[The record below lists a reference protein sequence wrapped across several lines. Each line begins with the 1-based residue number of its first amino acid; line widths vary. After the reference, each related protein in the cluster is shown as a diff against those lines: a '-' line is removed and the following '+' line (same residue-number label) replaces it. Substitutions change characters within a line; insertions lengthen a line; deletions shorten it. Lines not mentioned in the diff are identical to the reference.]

1 MTGRL
6 DIVGLGPGG
15 PEHRTAA
22 AAAAVRAAEV
32 VIGYGPYVDQCADLL
47 DGQEVVRGAMGEEA
61 ARADEALRR
70 AAAGARVA
78 LVSSGDAGV
87 HGMAARTLARAAELA
102 GDERPAIEVIPGV
115 TAALAAGALLG
126 APLGDDFAALS
137 LSDLHVAWEVVERRL
152 TAVAAAGLALALY
165 NPRSRTRTWQLERV
179 LEVLREHRD
188 GDTPVAVVTD
198 AARPGQRDRARDAG
212 DARPRDGDDALAAR
226 RRRRQ
231 RPPRRRV
238 ARRRARRGGA
248 RVTVTLVGAG
258 PGDPALLTG
267 AARDA
272 LARADVVVYDRPS
285 LDEVVALAPAGRRAP
300 LRRPGA
306 RAARAGAGRGQRA
319 ARRARAPPRRGR
331 APEERRS
338 VRRLAR
344 RRGGERAARGRRR
357 GAGRARRLG
366 RAGRA
371 RSRRASRSC
380 CASSASR

>member
-32 VIGYGPYVDQCADLL
+32 VDRLRPLRRPVRRPARTARRSCAA
-47 DGQEVVRGAMGEEA
+47 RWARRR

-102 GDERPAIEVIPGV
+102 EDERPAIEVIPGV

-188 GDTPVAVVTD
+188 
-198 AARPGQRDRARDAG
+198 ARHAGRGRDRRRAPGPARRARDAG

-231 RPPRRRV
+231 RPPRGPSGSSPSAARGCSRDGHARRRRPGRSRPAHRRGPRRARARRRRRLRPPV
-238 ARRRARRGGA
+238 ARR
-248 RVTVTLVGAG
+248 
-258 PGDPALLTG
+258 
-267 AARDA
+267 
-272 LARADVVVYDRPS
+272 
-285 LDEVVALAPAGRRAP
+285 GR
-300 LRRPGA
+300 
-306 RAARAGAGRGQRA
+306 RAGAGRTRSATASAWRPGSARCRRPRSTRCSSSSGA
-319 ARRARAPPRRGR
+319 ATT
-331 APEERRS
+331 
-338 VRRLAR
+338 
-344 RRGGERAARGRRR
+344 
-357 GAGRARRLG
+357 
-366 RAGRA
+366 
-371 RSRRASRSC
+371 RSC
-380 CASSASR
+380 A

>member
-22 AAAAVRAAEV
+22 AAVAVRDAEV

-87 HGMAARTLARAAELA
+87 HGMAARTLTRAAELDE
-102 GDERPAIEVIPGV
+102 DERPALEVIPGV

-137 LSDLHVAWEVVERRL
+137 LSDLNVAWDVVERRL

-179 LEVLREHRD
+179 LDVLREHRAD
-188 GDTPVAVVTD
+188 DTPVAVVTD
-198 AARPGQRDRARDAG
+198 AARPGQSVTQATLATIDPGTVTMRSLVVVAG
-212 DARPRDGDDALAAR
+212 DSGR
-226 RRRRQ
+226 
-231 RPPRRRV
+231 
-238 ARRRARRGGA
+238 
-248 RVTVTLVGAG
+248 LVGG
-258 PGDPALLTG
+258 WL
-267 AARDA
+267 
-272 LARADVVVYDRPS
+272 
-285 LDEVVALAPAGRRAP
+285 VA
-300 LRRPGA
+300 
-306 RAARAGAGRGQRA
+306 
-319 ARRARAPPRRGR
+319 
-331 APEERRS
+331 E
-338 VRRLAR
+338 
-344 RRGGERAARGRRR
+344 R
-357 GAGRARRLG
+357 GAGVPA
-366 RAGRA
+366 
-371 RSRRASRSC
+371 
-380 CASSASR
+380 